1 MPINTNTSSA
11 AVNNVGT
18 QIANFIPS
26 VWAKKILDKLKLECV
41 LVDNCWQEYEGD
53 VKHAAA
59 VHILGIGEVTIGDYT
74 GKKGDGIDY
83 KQVTDDGQTLI
94 IDQAKYFALM
104 FDDVERAQTMPG
116 LWEGTNE
123 EAVHQLA
130 VARDTFV
137 ATKIKEGANVTTATN
152 LTTEAVKKAIDDGLV
167 ALKKRNFTEKADI
180 ELSPE
185 AAMCFLNAL
194 TVVSTDNPEYIKKG
208 VIGFYHGHKVV
219 ESNNLATDGTHS
231 FCAIRGKKAIAF
243 AGQINKVEALRL
255 EKYFADAVRGLDV
268 YGAKVIDNNRMQVI
282 KIPLQATA

>member
-1 MPINTNTSSA
+1 MAINTNVTNA
-11 AVNNVGT
+11 AINNVGT
-18 QIANFIPS
+18 QISNFIPS
-26 VWAKKILDKLKLECV
+26 VWSKKILDKLQLECK

-53 VKHAAA
+53 VKHASS
-59 VHILGIGEVTIGDYT
+59 VHILGIGEVVIDDYT
-74 GKKGDGIDY
+74 GMKGDGIEY
-83 KQVTDDGQTLI
+83 KQISDEGQTLT
-94 IDQAKYFALM
+94 IDQAKVFALM

-123 EAVHQLA
+123 EAVHKLA
-130 VARDTFV
+130 CARDSFI
-137 ATKIKEGANVTTATN
+137 ASKIKEGTNVTTATN

-167 ALKKRNFTEKADI
+167 ALKKRNFNEKADI

-208 VIGFYHGHKVV
+208 VIGFYHGHKVI
-219 ESNNLATDGTHS
+219 ESNNMATDGTHS
-231 FCAIRGKKAIAF
+231 YCAIRGKKAIAF
-243 AGQINKVEALRL
+243 AGQINKIEALRL

-282 KIPLQATA
+282 KIPLTATA

>member
-1 MPINTNTSSA
+1 MAINTNTSGA

-18 QIANFIPS
+18 QITNFIPS
-26 VWAKKILDKLKLECV
+26 VWSKKILDKLKLECK

-53 VKHAAA
+53 VKQAAA
-59 VHILGIGEVTIGDYT
+59 VHILGIGDVVVSDYT
-74 GKKGDGIDY
+74 GKKGDGIEY
-83 KQVTDDGQTLI
+83 RQVTDEGQTLI

-130 VARDTFV
+130 VARDSYV
-137 ATKIKEGANVTTATN
+137 ASKIKEGTNVTTATA
-152 LTTEAVKKAIDDGLV
+152 LTPEAVKNAIDVGLV
-167 ALKKRNFTEKADI
+167 MLKKRNMAEDADI

-185 AAMCFLNAL
+185 AAMCFLNSL

-208 VIGFYHGHKVV
+208 VIGFYHGHKVI
-219 ESNNLATDGTHS
+219 ESNNMAVEGNYS
-231 FCAIRGKKAIAF
+231 YCAIRGKKAIAF
-243 AGQINKVEALRL
+243 AGQLNKVEAIRL
-255 EKYFADAVRGLDV
+255 QDYFADAVRGLDV

-282 KIPLQATA
+282 KIPTELSL

>member
-1 MPINTNTSSA
+1 MAINTNVSNA
-11 AVNNVGT
+11 AINNVGT
-18 QIANFIPS
+18 QISNFIPS
-26 VWAKKILDKLKLECV
+26 VWSKKILDKLQLECK

-53 VKHAAA
+53 VQHASA
-59 VHILGIGEVTIGDYT
+59 VHILGIGEVVIDDYT
-74 GKKGDGIDY
+74 GMKGEGIEY
-83 KQVTDDGQTLI
+83 KQVTDAGQTLV
-94 IDQAKYFALM
+94 IDQAKVFALM

-130 VARDTFV
+130 CARDSYV
-137 ATKIKEGANVTTATN
+137 ALKIKEGTNVTTATN

-167 ALKKRNFTEKADI
+167 ALKKRNYNGKADI

-219 ESNNLATDGTHS
+219 ESNNMATDSTHS
-231 FCAIRGKKAIAF
+231 YCAIRDKKAIAF
-243 AGQINKVEALRL
+243 AGQVNKVEALRL

-268 YGAKVIDNNRMQVI
+268 YGAKVIDDNRMQVI
-282 KIPLQATA
+282 KIPLTATA

>member
-1 MPINTNTSSA
+1 MAINTNTSGA

-18 QIANFIPS
+18 QITNFIPS
-26 VWAKKILDKLKLECV
+26 VWSKKILDKLKLECK

-53 VKHAAA
+53 VKQAAA
-59 VHILGIGEVTIGDYT
+59 VHILGIGDVVVSDYT
-74 GKKGDGIDY
+74 GKKGDGIEY
-83 KQVTDDGQTLI
+83 RQVTDEGQTLI

-130 VARDTFV
+130 VARDSYV
-137 ATKIKEGANVTTATN
+137 ASKIKEGTNVTTATA
-152 LTTEAVKKAIDDGLV
+152 LTPEAVKNAIDAGLV
-167 ALKKRNFTEKADI
+167 MLKKRNMAEDADI

-185 AAMCFLNAL
+185 AAMCFLNSL

-208 VIGFYHGHKVV
+208 VIGFYHGHKVI
-219 ESNNLATDGTHS
+219 ESNNMAVEDKYS
-231 FCAIRGKKAIAF
+231 YCAIRGKKAIAF
-243 AGQINKVEALRL
+243 AGQLNKVEAIRL
-255 EKYFADAVRGLDV
+255 QDYFADAVRGLDV

-282 KIPLQATA
+282 KIPTELSL

>member
-1 MPINTNTSSA
+1 MAINTNTSGA

-18 QIANFIPS
+18 QITNFIPS
-26 VWAKKILDKLKLECV
+26 VWSKKILDKLKLECK

-53 VKHAAA
+53 VKQAAA
-59 VHILGIGEVTIGDYT
+59 VHILGIGDVVVSDYT
-74 GKKGDGIDY
+74 GKKGDGIEY
-83 KQVTDDGQTLI
+83 KQLTDEGQTLI

-130 VARDTFV
+130 VARDSFV
-137 ATKIKEGANVTTATN
+137 ASKIKEGTNVTTATE
-152 LTTEAVKKAIDDGLV
+152 LSPEAVKNAIDIGLV
-167 ALKKRNFTEKADI
+167 MLKKRNMAEDADI

-185 AAMCFLNAL
+185 AAMCFLNSL

-208 VIGFYHGHKVV
+208 VIGFYHGHRVI
-219 ESNNLATDGTHS
+219 ESNNMATDSTHS
-231 FCAIRGKKAIAF
+231 YCAIRGKKAIAF
-243 AGQINKVEALRL
+243 AGQLNKVEALRL
-255 EKYFADAVRGLDV
+255 QDYFADAVRGLDV

-282 KIPLQATA
+282 KVPLTPEL